1 MITNLTDRQLVILGV
16 AAARSDLMALPLPDT
31 LKLNAG
37 AAALVIKSLIAKS
50 LVEECPAERG
60 QATWRERDGQR
71 LTLKITEAGLHA
83 IGVEPPQAPDDTIPT
98 EAPSADV
105 AAPPSPAAIRPGTKL
120 ALVLDLLRRPDGATI
135 AEITAA
141 TDWQAHSVR
150 GFISGT
156 LKKKLGLVV
165 SSESEGD
172 RGRVYRIALAA
183 GDAA

>member
-1 MITNLTDRQLVILGV
+1 MTTNLTDRQLVILGA
-16 AAARSDLMALPLPDT
+16 AAARSDLMVLPLPDT

-37 AAALVIKSLIAKS
+37 AAALVLKSLIARN
-50 LVEECPAERG
+50 LIEECPAERG
-60 QATWRERDGQR
+60 QAIWQERDSQR

-83 IGVEPPQAPDDTIPT
+83 IGVEPPAPDDTVPA

-105 AAPPSPAAIRPGTKL
+105 AAPPAPAAIRPGTKL
-120 ALVLDLLRRPDGATI
+120 ALVLDLLHRPEGANI

-156 LKKKLGLVV
+156 LKKKLSLVV
-165 SSESEGD
+165 SSEAEGD
-172 RGRVYRIALAA
+172 RGRIYRIVPAV

>member
-1 MITNLTDRQLVILGV
+1 MTTNLTDRQLVILAA
-16 AAARSDLMALPLPDT
+16 AAARGDLMVLPLPDT

-37 AAALVIKSLIAKS
+37 AATLVIKSLIARN
-50 LVEECPAERG
+50 LVEESPAERG
-60 QATWRERDGQR
+60 QAIWQERDGQR

-83 IGVEPPQAPDDTIPT
+83 IGVEPPLASDDTVQT
-98 EAPSADV
+98 EVPSADV
-105 AAPPSPAAIRPGTKL
+105 AAPPTPVAIRPGTKL
-120 ALVLDLLRRPDGATI
+120 ALVLDLLRRPEGTTI

-156 LKKKLGLVV
+156 LKKKLGLTV
-165 SSESEGD
+165 SSEAEGD
-172 RGRVYRIALAA
+172 RGRVYRIVPAV

>member
-1 MITNLTDRQLVILGV
+1 MITNLTDRQLVILGA
-16 AAARSDLMALPLPDT
+16 AAARNNLMVLPLPDT

-37 AAALVIKSLIAKS
+37 AAALVIKSLIARS

-60 QATWRERDGQR
+60 QANWQERDGQR

-83 IGVEPPQAPDDTIPT
+83 IGVEPPQTLDGIVST
-98 EAPSADV
+98 EAPTADV
-105 AAPPSPAAIRPGTKL
+105 AAPRAPAAIRPGTKL
-120 ALVLDLLRRPDGATI
+120 ALVLDLLRRPEGATI
-135 AEITAA
+135 TEITAA

-165 SSESEGD
+165 SSDAAGD
-172 RGRVYRIALAA
+172 RGRVYRIVPAV